1 MYLDVNNLYGW
12 AVSQYLSTGGFKWLS
27 ESEIDNIDLGK
38 CTKESEKGLILE
50 VDLEYPKE
58 LHESHNDYPLAAE
71 KVTVSQS
78 MLSNYVGSI
87 RQKYNISL
95 RQVKKYVL
103 HYRNLQLYIN
113 LGLELKKVCRALL
126 NSLLG

>member
-1 MYLDVNNLYGW
+1 M
-12 AVSQYLSTGGFKWLS
+12 SQYLSTGGFKWLS

-38 CTKESEKGLILE
+38 WTKESEKGLILE